1 MSIKFSQ
8 LPKTTTI
15 ASTSLIPIVD
25 VGTYSNVLYTT
36 TGATLTS
43 FVNSTTQA
51 NASALQTQI
60 NSLSSNAA
68 SQQTNINTLI
78 SGQNTMLSTISAM
91 QGQITT
97 LQNSDSSDEANIADL
112 QGGLTAANAAIIT
125 ANTAMKSY
133 VDAQNT
139 VITTAWSAN
148 AATQHATLATKA
160 PLASP
165 TFTGTVTLTASA
177 TVAGLTSNAAIV
189 PSANASINLG
199 STSAWWNN
207 IYGTAIHAQYADLA
221 ENFLADADYEIGT
234 VVMIG
239 GTAEVTACQFGSRAV
254 GVVSAEPSY
263 LMNSKLEGGVA
274 IALKGRVPVKVVG
287 TVVKGQDLI
296 ASADGCAIAGTL
308 HTSDKAFAVAIESST
323 DTGVKLV
330 EALVL

>member
-15 ASTSLIPIVD
+15 ASTSLIPIVEI
-25 VGTYSNVLYTT
+25 GMSSNVLYTT

-43 FVNSTTQA
+43 FVNTTTQA

-97 LQNSDSSDEANIADL
+97 LQNSDSTDEANIADL
-112 QGGLTAANAAIIT
+112 QGGAIATNAAIIT
-125 ANTAMKSY
+125 ANTAMKNY
-133 VDAQNT
+133 VDYQASS
-139 VITTAWSAN
+139 ITTAWQSN

-160 PLASP
+160 PIASP

-177 TVAGLTSNAAIV
+177 TVAGLTSNAAII

-199 STSAWWNN
+199 STTAWWNN

-221 ENFLADADYEIGT
+221 ENFLPDSDYEVGT

-239 GTAEVTACQFGSRAV
+239 GEQEVTACQFGARAI
-254 GVVSAEPSY
+254 GVVSADPSY
-263 LMNSKLEGGVA
+263 LMNSKLENGVA

-287 TVVKGQDLI
+287 AIKKGDDLI
-296 ASADGCAIAGTL
+296 ASDNGCAIMGI
-308 HTSDKAFAVAIESST
+308 HHSGKVFAVALETSS
-323 DTGVKLV
+323 DVGVKLV